1 MGAGTGAGTGTDTG
15 AGTGTDAGTGAGT
28 DTDTGTDTGAG
39 AGAVS
44 AQDLEA
50 LERKYR
56 LLGDLRRARARG
68 EGVAPRA
75 VLRDLAGEFPGAL
88 NELDTLPLEEIDR
101 RAERL
106 AAAISGEPAEPW
118 MAWLAGYHALFR
130 AALSIKALS
139 ARPLSPERAR
149 ELEARA
155 RSRAG
160 GAASLV
166 DEAFVHAVAN
176 PPGGRISAVVFARLS
191 AAFDTPPAIIHRSLF
206 PGLRARAT

>member
-1 MGAGTGAGTGTDTG
+1 MGAGADS
-15 AGTGTDAGTGAGT
+15 D
-28 DTDTGTDTGAG
+28 TDTGAG
-39 AGAVS
+39 AGTDTHTGAGTGADTDTRTGAVS

-50 LERKYR
+50 LARKYR

-106 AAAISGEPAEPW
+106 AAAISGEPPEPW

-160 GAASLV
+160 GAASLI

-191 AAFDTPPAIIHRSLF
+191 AAFDTPPAVIHRSLF

>member
-1 MGAGTGAGTGTDTG
+1 VRAGTPST
-15 AGTGTDAGTGAGT
+15 
-28 DTDTGTDTGAG
+28 
-39 AGAVS
+39 
-44 AQDLEA
+44 QDLEA
-50 LERKYR
+50 LTRKYR

-130 AALSIKALS
+130 AALSIKALT
-139 ARPLSPERAR
+139 ARRPLSPERAR

-160 GAASLV
+160 GAASLI

-176 PPGGRISAVVFARLS
+176 PPGGRISAVVYARLS
-191 AAFDTPPAIIHRSLF
+191 AAFDAPPAVIHRSLF

>member
-1 MGAGTGAGTGTDTG
+1 MGAGEGADSGTGAGTGTDTH
-15 AGTGTDAGTGAGT
+15 TGTGA
-28 DTDTGTDTGAG
+28 DTDTRT
-39 AGAVS
+39 GAVS

-50 LERKYR
+50 LARKYR

-106 AAAISGEPAEPW
+106 AAAISGEPPEPW

-139 ARPLSPERAR
+139 ARSLPLSPERASS
-149 ELEARA
+149 LLTRA
-155 RSRAG
+155 QTRAG
-160 GAASLV
+160 SATALL
-166 DEAFVHAVAN
+166 DEAFVYAVAS
-176 PPGGRISAVVFARLS
+176 PPGGRISAVIFDRL
-191 AAFDTPPAIIHRSLF
+191 ATAFGTAPAVIHRALF
-206 PGLRARAT
+206 PGLRPRSPA